1 MTWHASQMFEAGDFA
16 AAKQAYHAILK
27 SFSGDTVA
35 TFMLEQCG
43 GRRGADIPEEGSGIA
58 LNKSNRGS

>member
-35 TFMLEQCG
+35 TFMLEQCVARLEPIFPKKAQG
-43 GRRGADIPEEGSGIA
+43 
-58 LNKSNRGS
+58 